1 MKLLAI
7 LLMLLVLVILAG
19 AGVMYLMMFAMSFD
33 APGSTTDPKGW
44 FMRFVLFLPLV
55 ACVVVLIFS
64 FLALRDG
71 NAGRAVAISGSA
83 VAAAAILWT
92 IFTVSSMRSMRE
104 YQDKVKQEKEW
115 EKQFPVQKFVREK
128 EIGAD
133 TIIVWPSKIVAY
145 RIGSGDGP
153 ALGGGVGMMNDTRDT
168 LIYSEHFDNRIPRN
182 ELEQFVNEQG
192 RRFTDVYQVK

>member
-7 LLMLLVLVILAG
+7 LLMLLIVVIIAG
-19 AGVMYLMMFAMSFD
+19 AFIMYVMMFAMSFD
-33 APGSTTDPKGW
+33 APGSTSDPKAW
-44 FMRFVLFLPLV
+44 LLRFVAFLPIVAFVLV
-55 ACVVVLIFS
+55 IIFS
-64 FLALRDG
+64 FLALR
-71 NAGRAVAISGSA
+71 AGQPGKAVAISGSA
-83 VAAAAILWT
+83 VAVTAILWT
-92 IFTVSSMRSMRE
+92 IFTLSSMRSMRE

-145 RIGSGDGP
+145 RIGGGDGP

-192 RRFTDVYQVK
+192 RRFTDVYRVQ

>member
-7 LLMLLVLVILAG
+7 LLMLLVLVVLAG
-19 AGVMYLMMFAMSFD
+19 AFILYVMMFAMSFD

-44 FMRFVLFLPLV
+44 FMRFVLFLPII
-55 ACVVVLIFS
+55 ACILVLIFS
-64 FLALRDG
+64 FLALRG
-71 NAGRAVAISGSA
+71 GHPGRAVAISGSL
-83 VAAAAILWT
+83 VVAAAILWT
-92 IFTVSSMRSMRE
+92 LMTLSSVRGLKK
-104 YQDKVKQEKEW
+104 YQDQVKLEKEW

-145 RIGSGDGP
+145 RIGGGDGP

-168 LIYSEHFDNRIPRN
+168 LIYSEHRDNRIPRN

-192 RRFTDVYQVK
+192 RRFTDVYRVQ

>member
-7 LLMLLVLVILAG
+7 LLMLLIVVIIAG
-19 AGVMYLMMFAMSFD
+19 AFIMYVMMFAMSFD
-33 APGSTTDPKGW
+33 APGSMSDPKAW
-44 FMRFVLFLPLV
+44 LLRFVAFLPIVAFVLV
-55 ACVVVLIFS
+55 IIFS
-64 FLALRDG
+64 FLALR
-71 NAGRAVAISGSA
+71 AGQPGKAVAISGSA
-83 VAAAAILWT
+83 VAATAVLWT
-92 IFTVSSMRSMRE
+92 IFALSSMRSMRE

-145 RIGSGDGP
+145 RIGAGDGP
-153 ALGGGVGMMNDTRDT
+153 ALGGGIGMMNDTRDT
-168 LIYSEHFDNRIPRN
+168 LIYSEHRDNRIPRN

-192 RRFTDVYQVK
+192 RRFTDVYRVQ